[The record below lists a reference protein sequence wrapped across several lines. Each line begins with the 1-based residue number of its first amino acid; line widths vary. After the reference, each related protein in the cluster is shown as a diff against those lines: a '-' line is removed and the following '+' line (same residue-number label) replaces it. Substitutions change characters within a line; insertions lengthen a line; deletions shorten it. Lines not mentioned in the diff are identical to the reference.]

1 MNITFDCD
9 NSKCKKPVKSFKVK
23 LMRKITCYSEKQGG
37 KQQVSFKS
45 QEYLKAIKYD
55 GISDKTK
62 EKKVFEF
69 ELPQKDPNK
78 ENLYNLNHDQRQII
92 SQLSDSTI
100 NSSFQ
105 IQYSLDVFVKHQSKL
120 EKGMGN
126 QETFDI
132 DIKTQG
138 LPIYCHME
146 PEWMQEQGILVWEPK
161 FVGPSLELR
170 YTKARDGTYLPQPVL
185 IGQDDP
191 TQKAEPQRQT
201 T

>member
-78 ENLYNLNHDQRQII
+78 ENLYNLNHDQR
-92 SQLSDSTI
+92 
-100 NSSFQ
+100 
-105 IQYSLDVFVKHQSKL
+105 
-120 EKGMGN
+120 
-126 QETFDI
+126 
-132 DIKTQG
+132 
-138 LPIYCHME
+138 
-146 PEWMQEQGILVWEPK
+146 
-161 FVGPSLELR
+161 
-170 YTKARDGTYLPQPVL
+170 
-185 IGQDDP
+185 
-191 TQKAEPQRQT
+191 
-201 T
+201 